1 MRTENA
7 NMNKGIEIALM
18 FAHALV
24 KMLFIIELFSIA
36 FLRLYYQTGI
46 LPELTYF
53 SIHLLTHS
61 TILFC
66 KPQYVQSLF
75 AIDTRQELSYK
86 ESRVRA
92 KRSSTLN
99 SLRVGTARC

>member
-24 KMLFIIELFSIA
+24 KNVVYYRIVFYKLFKICADNWYFTRVNLLFNTPANIFNYS
-36 FLRLYYQTGI
+36 FSQT
-46 LPELTYF
+46 
-53 SIHLLTHS
+53 S
-61 TILFC
+61 T
-66 KPQYVQSLF
+66 QSLL